1 MTTPFYFWN
10 RIDDLLGKRT
20 VKSLAE
26 ESGLNYRTIKNQRTL
41 DRFPGIEECYKL
53 ATALN
58 TTVEYLLTGDKQL
71 AGCPEAEAVKLDP
84 NLQALVRA
92 VQRDPRLLEIIGS
105 VVASSEEHLKE
116 A

>member
-1 MTTPFYFWN
+1 MTLREMADKASIPYY
-10 RIDDLLGKRT
+10 RI
-20 VKSLAE
+20 A
-26 ESGLNYRTIKNQRTL
+26 NQRSLLRIPTAE
-41 DRFPGIEECYKL
+41 DIMNI
-53 ATALN
+53 AIALN
-58 TTVEYLLTGDKQL
+58 TSSDFLLFGNDIENNV
-71 AGCPEAEAVKLDP
+71 CPEAEAVKLDP